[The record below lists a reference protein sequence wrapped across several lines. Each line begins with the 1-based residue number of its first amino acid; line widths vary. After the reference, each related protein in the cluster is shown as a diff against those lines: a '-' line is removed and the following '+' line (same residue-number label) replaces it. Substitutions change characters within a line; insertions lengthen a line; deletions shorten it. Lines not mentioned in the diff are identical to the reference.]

1 MKNHYNFDRLK
12 KIDLP
17 DTVNQADMYFA
28 MRKLRGEAT
37 GVITLNDLADIDDL
51 LADELFIVATDL
63 ISQKGKKVEF
73 RGSVALTNRPY
84 FISFLKRAV
93 AEGDQRPMLISPYFD
108 SHPEEVSFITKD
120 ECHLY

>member
-12 KIDLP
+12 KIHLP

-63 ISQKGKKVEF
+63 IRQKGKKAKRLNSE
-73 RGSVALTNRPY
+73 VASRSPTGRIL
-84 FISFLKRAV
+84 FL
-93 AEGDQRPMLISPYFD
+93 F
-108 SHPEEVSFITKD
+108 
-120 ECHLY
+120 

>member
-12 KIDLP
+12 KKHLP

-63 ISQKGKKVEF
+63 IRQKGKKAKRLNSE
-73 RGSVALTNRPY
+73 VASRSPTGRIL
-84 FISFLKRAV
+84 FL
-93 AEGDQRPMLISPYFD
+93 F
-108 SHPEEVSFITKD
+108 
-120 ECHLY
+120 

>member
-1 MKNHYNFDRLK
+1 
-12 KIDLP
+12 
-17 DTVNQADMYFA
+17 MYFA

-63 ISQKGKKVEF
+63 ISQKGKKAKRQKGKKVEF
-73 RGSVALTNRPY
+73 RGSVALTKRPD